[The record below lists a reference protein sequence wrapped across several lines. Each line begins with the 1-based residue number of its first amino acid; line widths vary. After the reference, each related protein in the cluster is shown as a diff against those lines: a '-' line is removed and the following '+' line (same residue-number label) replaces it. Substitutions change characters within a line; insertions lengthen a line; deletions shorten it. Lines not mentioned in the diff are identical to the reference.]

1 MYVCSWERTAH
12 RFAQLSSELLQEQI
26 SMEGV
31 YLLLQELRTAA
42 HRQVALCR
50 LFWKVTTAAEP
61 RSTRIAQFSLV
72 GCS

>member
-1 MYVCSWERTAH
+1 MSCMCVCFCSWERTGH

-26 SMEGV
+26 SVEGV

-50 LFWKVTTAAEP
+50 LFWRVSFSSAVTC
-61 RSTRIAQFSLV
+61 SLNT
-72 GCS
+72 

>member
-1 MYVCSWERTAH
+1 MFLRSWERTAH

-26 SMEGV
+26 SVEGV

-50 LFWKVTTAAEP
+50 LFWRV
-61 RSTRIAQFSLV
+61 SF
-72 GCS
+72 